1 MFYSKSFIFTSKEIP
16 AEAEIISHQLML
28 RSSLIKKV
36 SSGVYAYLPLGLR
49 VLNKVEQIIREE
61 MNKLGAEEL
70 SLSILQPLSIWKKSK
85 RDVVLGKVMISF
97 TDRHKKQMVLGPT
110 HEEIIT
116 DLVAQRINSYKAL
129 PLILYQIQ
137 TKFRDEIRPRYGVI
151 RTCEFTMKDAY
162 SFDKDDAGLA
172 ENYEKMKIAYQS
184 IFNRCGL
191 SHCKIKQADSE
202 MMGGDLSHEF
212 VIYLESGEKIEMGH
226 IFKLGTKYSDV
237 FNANYNDERGKQ
249 RPIVMGCYGIGLDRI
264 IAGCIEK
271 HHDKQGII
279 WPSSLTPYD
288 VLIIPL
294 DYKSCLSADREKEVI
309 SYVDFLSQELENK
322 KMEVLVDDRLESAG
336 IKFNDADLIGIP
348 LRIIIGKKNFAQGK
362 AEINLRKGEKIVCDK
377 GEVIERVSEIIR
389 SVDKKHTM

>member
-1 MFYSKSFIFTSKEIP
+1 
-16 AEAEIISHQLML
+16 
-28 RSSLIKKV
+28 
-36 SSGVYAYLPLGLR
+36 
-49 VLNKVEQIIREE
+49 

-97 TDRHKKQMVLGPT
+97 TNRHKKQMVLGPT

-162 SFDKDDAGLA
+162 SFDRDDAGLA
-172 ENYEKMKIAYQS
+172 ENYKKMKIAYQS

-191 SHCKIKQADSE
+191 SHCEMKEADSE
-202 MMGGDLSHEF
+202 MMGGNLSHEF
-212 VIYLESGEKIEMGH
+212 VVSLESGEEIELGH
-226 IFKLGTKYSDV
+226 IFKLGTKYSEV
-237 FNANYNDERGKQ
+237 FNANYNDERGRQK
-249 RPIVMGCYGIGLDRI
+249 PIVMGCYGIGLDRI

-271 HHDKQGII
+271 NHDEQGII
-279 WPSSLTPYD
+279 WPTSLTPYD

-294 DYKSCLSADREKEVI
+294 DYKEKEVI

-348 LRIIIGKKNFAQGK
+348 LRIIIGKKNFSQGK
-362 AEINLRKGEKIVCDK
+362 VEINLRKGEKIVCDK
-377 GEVIERVSEIIR
+377 GEVVKRTLEIIE
-389 SVDKKHTM
+389 